1 MNISKNNNIELE
13 IGEIRLK
20 LKKYRQRMEQI
31 DMDDNDLRK
40 YELDRV
46 EKLQLQMNILKKKQ
60 DIINEDNQE
69 IDNTIN
75 KRQQRIIQSK
85 ELESSLEQVQKM
97 PSSKILKLKP

>member
-1 MNISKNNNIELE
+1 
-13 IGEIRLK
+13 
-20 LKKYRQRMEQI
+20 MEQI